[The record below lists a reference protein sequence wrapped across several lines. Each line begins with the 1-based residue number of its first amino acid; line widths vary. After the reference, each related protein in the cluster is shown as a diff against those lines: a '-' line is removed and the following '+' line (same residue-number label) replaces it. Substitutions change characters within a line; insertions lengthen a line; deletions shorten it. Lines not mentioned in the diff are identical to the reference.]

1 MMDSETAANDDMM
14 TDVALKIYGVP
25 ISQWNRCQRAA
36 KQFLEE
42 YPDRLG
48 FINGAV
54 YVSQNNDWPNI
65 YVYRTKTMIVVR
77 GTN

>member
-1 MMDSETAANDDMM
+1 MA
-14 TDVALKIYGVP
+14 DVALKIYDVP
-25 ISQWNRCQRAA
+25 ISQWDRCQRAA

-48 FINGAV
+48 FINGCC
-54 YVSQNNDWPNI
+54 YSGPTEGWPTI